1 MPEHRHSQVPRAVRV
16 AEEIQRILGEIF
28 LTKVQISTT
37 GLLTITQVEMSR
49 DLRHATVYLSFLGPA
64 TDNEGGIREVIRK
77 RKQLRYHLGAELR
90 TKYVPQLRFFL
101 DKSVERSAR
110 INAIL
115 EDLHADQTVPST

>member
-28 LTKVQISTT
+28 LTKVQVSTA
-37 GLLTITQVEMSR
+37 GLLTITRVEMSR
-49 DLRHATVYLSFLGPA
+49 DLQNATVYLSLLNPA
-64 TDNEGGIREVIRK
+64 TDNERGIREVIRK
-77 RKQLRYHLGAELR
+77 KKQLRYHLGAELR

-101 DKSVERSAR
+101 DKSVERSTR

-115 EDLHADQTVPST
+115 EDLHGEQAVPRP